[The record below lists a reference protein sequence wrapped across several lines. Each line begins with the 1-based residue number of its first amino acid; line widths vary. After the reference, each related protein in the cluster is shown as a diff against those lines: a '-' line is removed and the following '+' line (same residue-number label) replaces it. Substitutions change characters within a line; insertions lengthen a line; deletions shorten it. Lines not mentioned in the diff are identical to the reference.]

1 MKGHLN
7 KVLIILWEI
16 TPLRWL
22 FKHLKS
28 PVQTQSFTPTSVQG
42 ACAAGAGSRSPGAQN
57 KLVALCREGPGRHCS
72 MPYTQPASQLQ
83 GFLLEDG
90 LGIKQ
95 DTPSRKLFEKDI
107 LFYLN
112 NKRSMKEKLHSI
124 QLSKNRGD
132 ERIFL
137 TDVSNLMEFSFVCI
151 PCFSHIIHLGRM
163 IREQRCLLAFSKL
176 SSHLGAE
183 SA

>member
-1 MKGHLN
+1 
-7 KVLIILWEI
+7 
-16 TPLRWL
+16 
-22 FKHLKS
+22 
-28 PVQTQSFTPTSVQG
+28 
-42 ACAAGAGSRSPGAQN
+42 
-57 KLVALCREGPGRHCS
+57 

-90 LGIKQ
+90 LSIKQ

-137 TDVSNLMEFSFVCI
+137 TDVSNLME
-151 PCFSHIIHLGRM
+151 
-163 IREQRCLLAFSKL
+163 
-176 SSHLGAE
+176 
-183 SA
+183 